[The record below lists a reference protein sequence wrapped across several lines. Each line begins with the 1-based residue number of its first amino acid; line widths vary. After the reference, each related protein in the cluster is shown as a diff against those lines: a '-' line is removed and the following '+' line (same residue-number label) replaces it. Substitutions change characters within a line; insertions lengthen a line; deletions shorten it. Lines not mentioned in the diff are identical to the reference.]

1 MQNIILIGFM
11 ACGKSTLGK
20 KLANKMNFEFID
32 TDQEIENNEHCSIT
46 EIFEKF
52 GENHFRELEK
62 KLLLSLQDKQN
73 CVISTGG
80 GLPCFNENMTLLNQ
94 IGTSF
99 YIKLNP
105 IELSKRILNAKTI
118 RPLAKGKSQ
127 DEVYTFVKELLSK
140 REDFYA
146 QAKFTLSGK
155 EQNIK
160 FIESKLF

>member
-20 KLANKMNFEFID
+20 KLANKLNFEFID
-32 TDQEIENNEHCSIT
+32 TDSEIEKNEQCSIA

-94 IGTSF
+94 IGTTF

-105 IELSKRILNAKTI
+105 IELAKRILNAKTI
-118 RPLAKGKSQ
+118 RPLAKNKTQ
-127 DEVYTFVKELLSK
+127 DEVYTFVKELLAK
-140 REDFYA
+140 REEFYSKS
-146 QAKFTLSGK
+146 KFTLSGK
-155 EQNIK
+155 EQNVK
-160 FIESKLF
+160 FIESILF